1 MGKANVKTGILKW
14 SSSIIW
20 SENHFV
26 SSALFL
32 AELEEFSQ
40 SVKDRSI
47 RIVSKCTEKTTE
59 KMSWGSISDNTRA
72 GVLHF

>member
-14 SSSIIW
+14 SCSIIW

-32 AELEEFSQ
+32 AELEEFS
-40 SVKDRSI
+40 
-47 RIVSKCTEKTTE
+47 
-59 KMSWGSISDNTRA
+59 
-72 GVLHF
+72 